1 MIHVTK
7 VASSDIVISKAH
19 VSMFYSPL
27 SNISLKMSWDFYK
40 ERKVK
45 YPLQNF
51 HSSIWICVKS
61 HKHSHHWKYK
71 NKFNKI
77 KRKEKFPS
85 NNGTQYLLLIF
96 LASRKPFLSYFIPS
110 ICSFIWK
117 ENFLSQTCPI
127 QIKTIVIY
135 LLQMERLK
143 FLTRRLFSSSP
154 ETPQKMSKMSRTN
167 LMSSPPPAPLTP
179 AVGLPQYW
187 KCPPIITLNTSLL
200 CHQTRWKGSEETLI
214 LKVESFLVNA
224 KWRWRNFSPKPHLEN
239 SGCPCTFI
247 ATFSGNTSKGSQSLT
262 RLSECTECWV
272 SIEYVYY
279 LHIYPRP
286 SFPFAP
292 VSLAPPC

>member
-1 MIHVTK
+1 
-7 VASSDIVISKAH
+7 
-19 VSMFYSPL
+19 
-27 SNISLKMSWDFYK
+27 
-40 ERKVK
+40 
-45 YPLQNF
+45 
-51 HSSIWICVKS
+51 
-61 HKHSHHWKYK
+61 
-71 NKFNKI
+71 
-77 KRKEKFPS
+77 
-85 NNGTQYLLLIF
+85 
-96 LASRKPFLSYFIPS
+96 
-110 ICSFIWK
+110 
-117 ENFLSQTCPI
+117 
-127 QIKTIVIY
+127 
-135 LLQMERLK
+135 MERLK

-154 ETPQKMSKMSRTN
+154 ETPQKMSKMSLTN

-272 SIEYVYY
+272 SMFT
-279 LHIYPRP
+279 IYIFTLVPHSHSPQSAWLPRSKYRAP
-286 SFPFAP
+286 TIFSFI
-292 VSLAPPC
+292 LGQTE

>member
-1 MIHVTK
+1 
-7 VASSDIVISKAH
+7 
-19 VSMFYSPL
+19 
-27 SNISLKMSWDFYK
+27 
-40 ERKVK
+40 
-45 YPLQNF
+45 
-51 HSSIWICVKS
+51 
-61 HKHSHHWKYK
+61 
-71 NKFNKI
+71 
-77 KRKEKFPS
+77 
-85 NNGTQYLLLIF
+85 
-96 LASRKPFLSYFIPS
+96 
-110 ICSFIWK
+110 
-117 ENFLSQTCPI
+117 
-127 QIKTIVIY
+127 
-135 LLQMERLK
+135 MERLK

-154 ETPQKMSKMSRTN
+154 ETPQKMSKMSLTN
-167 LMSSPPPAPLTP
+167 LMSSPPLVPLTP

-292 VSLAPPC
+292 SQSAWLPPPF